1 MKESDLLENKRY
13 NGLDA
18 LRAMAMFSGILLHGS
33 ITYFSQLFSME
44 SIWPTDSDQSL
55 NLALLFDFIH
65 TWRMPTFFL
74 LAGFFAHMVIERRH
88 FFYFFRDRLKRILL
102 PLLIF
107 GPIMALLL
115 PTIWLYGW
123 KGYFSFR
130 LVQEVIQNT
139 NDLGSSG
146 ELIGH
151 LWFLYYL
158 SIMYFSLGIICFF
171 TKSKYSLSLLL
182 FTWIGFLLLLVYVY
196 GFGPFNGVSAL
207 SAIGLIIFGFL
218 IASFITVTITLTS
231 LIKFLFLSRLGI
243 IFTKTIYS
251 RIPILFVIAAC
262 LILGFRA
269 GNESKP
275 IWPINAPDFL
285 YSSLFFLY
293 GYGLWANRS
302 LIDRLKGSSYLVLLC
317 LSAFIFY
324 VSHLVCVTIVD
335 SLNLRNDLA
344 SIQLFEFLNL
354 ICYGSSAVLITL
366 ALIGVFEASMNS
378 SRKWVRWLSDSSY
391 WIYIIHLPL
400 VSLTTFYL
408 GHMDRN
414 QWLKKLTGIEWNAES
429 KFLIS
434 CIFTMVLCLVTY
446 RYLVRYTPIGLLLN
460 GRRSRSP

>member
-324 VSHLVCVTIVD
+324 VSHLVCVTIMD

-378 SRKWVRWLSDSSY
+378 SKKWVQWLSDSSY

-434 CIFTMVLCLVTY
+434 CIFTMVVCLVTY
-446 RYLVRYTPIGLLLN
+446 RCLVRYTPIGLLLN

>member
-324 VSHLVCVTIVD
+324 VSHLVCVTIMD

-434 CIFTMVLCLVTY
+434 CIFTMVVCLVTY
-446 RYLVRYTPIGLLLN
+446 RCLVRYTPIGLLLN

>member
-18 LRAMAMFSGILLHGS
+18 LRAMAMFLGILLHGS

-74 LAGFFAHMVIERRH
+74 LAGFFAHLVIERKH

-158 SIMYFSLGIICFF
+158 SIMYFSLGIIYFF
-171 TKSKYSLSLLL
+171 TKSKYSLILLL
-182 FTWIGFLLLLVYVY
+182 FTWIGFLLLLAYVY
-196 GFGPFNGVSAL
+196 GFGPFNGISTL

-269 GNESKP
+269 GN
-275 IWPINAPDFL
+275 
-285 YSSLFFLY
+285 
-293 GYGLWANRS
+293 
-302 LIDRLKGSSYLVLLC
+302 
-317 LSAFIFY
+317 
-324 VSHLVCVTIVD
+324 
-335 SLNLRNDLA
+335 
-344 SIQLFEFLNL
+344 
-354 ICYGSSAVLITL
+354 
-366 ALIGVFEASMNS
+366 
-378 SRKWVRWLSDSSY
+378 
-391 WIYIIHLPL
+391 
-400 VSLTTFYL
+400 
-408 GHMDRN
+408 
-414 QWLKKLTGIEWNAES
+414 
-429 KFLIS
+429 
-434 CIFTMVLCLVTY
+434 
-446 RYLVRYTPIGLLLN
+446 
-460 GRRSRSP
+460 

>member
-18 LRAMAMFSGILLHGS
+18 LRAMAMFLGILLHGS
-33 ITYFSQLFSME
+33 ITYFSQLFDME
-44 SIWPTDSDQSL
+44 SHWPTDSDQSL
-55 NLALLFDFIH
+55 DLALLFDFIH

-74 LAGFFAHMVIERRH
+74 LAGFFAHLVIERRH

-107 GPIMALLL
+107 GPIMALVL

-123 KGYFSFR
+123 KGYFSFKSV
-130 LVQEVIQNT
+130 LEVIQNAS
-139 NDLGSSG
+139 DLGSSG
-146 ELIGH
+146 EVIGH

-158 SIMYFSLGIICFF
+158 LIMYFSLGIIYFF
-171 TKSKYSLSLLL
+171 SKLKYSLILLL
-182 FTWIGFLLLLVYVY
+182 LTWTSFLLLLAYVY
-196 GFGPFNGVSAL
+196 GFGPFNGISTLA
-207 SAIGLIIFGFL
+207 AMGLVILGFF

-231 LIKFLFLSRLGI
+231 LVKFLLISRIGF

-262 LILGFRA
+262 LMLGFRE

-293 GYGLWANRS
+293 GYGLWANRG
-302 LIDRLKGSSYLVLLC
+302 LIDRLKESSYLALLC

-335 SLNLRNDLA
+335 SLNSRSDLA
-344 SIQLFEFLNL
+344 SIQLFEFLDL

-366 ALIGVFEASMNS
+366 ALIGVFEGSMNS
-378 SRKWVRWLSDSSY
+378 SKKWVRWLSDSSY

-400 VSLTTFYL
+400 VSVTTFYL

-414 QWLKKLTGIEWNAES
+414 QWLRKLTGIEWNAES

-434 CIFTMVLCLVTY
+434 CLFTIAVCLVTY

-460 GRRSRSP
+460 GRRSRSS

>member
-18 LRAMAMFSGILLHGS
+18 LRAMAMFLGILLHGS

-171 TKSKYSLSLLL
+171 TKSKYSLILLL

-324 VSHLVCVTIVD
+324 VSHLVCLTIMD

-434 CIFTMVLCLVTY
+434 CIFTMVVCLVTY

>member
-1 MKESDLLENKRY
+1 
-13 NGLDA
+13 
-18 LRAMAMFSGILLHGS
+18 
-33 ITYFSQLFSME
+33 
-44 SIWPTDSDQSL
+44 
-55 NLALLFDFIH
+55 
-65 TWRMPTFFL
+65 
-74 LAGFFAHMVIERRH
+74 
-88 FFYFFRDRLKRILL
+88 
-102 PLLIF
+102 
-107 GPIMALLL
+107 
-115 PTIWLYGW
+115 
-123 KGYFSFR
+123 
-130 LVQEVIQNT
+130 
-139 NDLGSSG
+139 
-146 ELIGH
+146 
-151 LWFLYYL
+151 
-158 SIMYFSLGIICFF
+158 MYFSLGIICFF
-171 TKSKYSLSLLL
+171 TKSKYSLILLL
-182 FTWIGFLLLLVYVY
+182 FTWIGFLLLLAYVY

-275 IWPINAPDFL
+275 IWPINVPDFL

-324 VSHLVCVTIVD
+324 VSHLVCVTIMD

-434 CIFTMVLCLVTY
+434 CIFTMVVCLVTY

>member
-171 TKSKYSLSLLL
+171 TKSKYSLILLL
-182 FTWIGFLLLLVYVY
+182 FTWIGFLLLLAYVY
-196 GFGPFNGVSAL
+196 GFGPFNGISTL

-324 VSHLVCVTIVD
+324 VSHLVCVTIMD

-434 CIFTMVLCLVTY
+434 CIFTMVVCLVTY
-446 RYLVRYTPIGLLLN
+446 RCLVRYTPIGLLLN

>member
-171 TKSKYSLSLLL
+171 TKSKYSLILLL
-182 FTWIGFLLLLVYVY
+182 FTWIGFLLLLAYVY
-196 GFGPFNGVSAL
+196 GFGPFNGISTL

-434 CIFTMVLCLVTY
+434 CIFTMVVCLVTY
-446 RYLVRYTPIGLLLN
+446 RCLVRYTPIGLLLN

>member
-18 LRAMAMFSGILLHGS
+18 LRAMAMFLGILLHGS
-33 ITYFSQLFSME
+33 LTYFSQLFSME
-44 SIWPTDSDQSL
+44 LFWPADNDQSL

-74 LAGFFAHMVIERRH
+74 LAGFFAHLVIERKH

-107 GPIMALLL
+107 GPIMALVL
-115 PTIWLYGW
+115 PAIWLYGW
-123 KGYFSFR
+123 KGYFSFG
-130 LVQEVIQNT
+130 LVQEVVQNT

-158 SIMYFSLGIICFF
+158 LIMYFNLGIICFF
-171 TKSKYSLSLLL
+171 GKSKYSLILLL
-182 FTWIGFLLLLVYVY
+182 FTWIGFLLLLAYVY
-196 GFGPFNGVSAL
+196 GFGPFTGISTL
-207 SAIGLIIFGFL
+207 SAMGLVILGFL
-218 IASFITVTITLTS
+218 IASFITITITLTN
-231 LIKFLFLSRLGI
+231 LLKFLFLSRIGV

-251 RIPILFVIAAC
+251 RIPILFVMAAC
-262 LILGFRA
+262 LLLIFR
-269 GNESKP
+269 GDNESKP
-275 IWPINAPDFL
+275 IWPINVPDFL
-285 YSSLFFLY
+285 YSFLFFLY
-293 GYGLWANRS
+293 GYGLWSNRD
-302 LIDRLKGSSYLVLLC
+302 LINRLKGSSYLVLLC

-324 VSHLVCVTIVD
+324 VSHLVCVTIMD

-434 CIFTMVLCLVTY
+434 CIFTMVVCLVTY

-460 GRRSRSP
+460 GRRSRSS